1 MAWEIAWAEA
11 AVVRRFVERLAQLD
25 PAELEP
31 AVRPILQRDPYLSA
45 WANVQAALGNATE
58 ADRGRFAALLAEL
71 DSQLVRLPLSP
82 DVAEAARRAVRG
94 LLARRWL
101 PAEASLQFIYEPF
114 ESLIPLNSLNV

>member
-1 MAWEIAWAEA
+1 VAWEIAWAEA
-11 AVVRRFVERLAQLD
+11 AVVRRFVERLAQLN

-31 AVRPILQRDPYLSA
+31 VVRPVLQRDPYLGA
-45 WANVQAALGNATE
+45 WTNVQAALGNASE

-101 PAEASLQFIYEPF
+101 LTETSLQFIYEPF
-114 ESLIPLNSLNV
+114 ESLIPLNSLSV